1 MRADKIA
8 RMAAD
13 ILGVGESRVWIDSK
27 RLGELEEVVSKNDI
41 RRLIDEGI
49 IKVEPKKGNSR
60 VRWKV
65 RHEQRKKGRRRGYG
79 KRKGKASARLDPKE
93 AWMHRIRKIRRF
105 LRYLRDHEVID
116 RRTYRELY
124 RKAKGGEFES
134 LRDLKTHL
142 RDRYG
147 IEVR

>member
-13 ILGVGESRVWIDSK
+13 ILGVGENRIWINSK
-27 RLGELEEVVSKNDI
+27 ELGELEEVVSKNDV

-49 IKVEPKKGNSR
+49 IKVVPKKGNSR
-60 VRWKV
+60 VRWKM

-93 AWMHRIRKIRRF
+93 AWMYRIRKIRRF
-105 LRYLRDHEVID
+105 LKYLRDHEVVD
-116 RRTYRELY
+116 RKTYRELY

-134 LRDLKTHL
+134 LRDLKMHL
-142 RDRYG
+142 RERYG

>member
-1 MRADKIA
+1 MRGDKIA

-13 ILGVGESRVWIDSK
+13 ILGVGESRIWIDPRK
-27 RLGELEEVVSKNDI
+27 YDELTEIVSKDDI
-41 RRLIDEGI
+41 RGLIEEGV
-49 IKVEPKKGNSR
+49 IKVVPKKGNSR
-60 VRWKV
+60 ARWKV

-142 RDRYG
+142 RERYG